1 MGEKNMIIDPM
12 WWSWQSELPVSIC
25 EAIITEGKKLESTS
39 GKVGGG
45 SDNSEGS
52 VDEKTRKSKV
62 SFFDANNWISAICW
76 KYMEIANRNSGWNF
90 SISGQQSPQFT
101 IYDNDEFYDFHEDS
115 SGFQN
120 DMRKLSMS
128 ISITNPDDYEG
139 GNFEFENG
147 IVPDSRLQGSIVV
160 FPSFIKHRVSP
171 VTKGTRYSLVNW
183 FTGERFR

>member
-1 MGEKNMIIDPM
+1 MIIDPM
-12 WWSWQSELPVSIC
+12 WWSWQGILPVSVC
-25 EAIITEGKKLESTS
+25 EAIITEGKKLELTS
-39 GKVGGG
+39 GKVGGQ
-45 SDNSEGS
+45 SDNAEGGI
-52 VDEKTRKSKV
+52 DEKTRKSKV
-62 SFFDANNWISAICW
+62 GFFDFDNWVSAIAW
-76 KYMEIANRNSGWNF
+76 RYMAYANQNSGWNF
-90 SISGQQSPQFT
+90 SITGQQQPQFT

-115 SGFQN
+115 FGFQN
-120 DMRKLSMS
+120 DMRKLSMT

-147 IVPDSRLQGSIVV
+147 IVPDSRPQGSIIV